1 MEHEN
6 ITHVRLSLDVDN
18 YSHGYDETFTAEEI
32 SNAGGIERLIED
44 YIDYHVYEIMEIH
57 NLDEN
62 EEIENPRQYVDV
74 TEWYE
79 GEE

>member
-1 MEHEN
+1 MEHEEIN
-6 ITHVRLSLDVDN
+6 RVRLSLDVDD

-32 SNAGGIERLIED
+32 TEAGGMGRLIDD
-44 YIDYHVYEIMEIH
+44 YIDYHVYEIIEIH
-57 NLDEN
+57 NLNEN

-79 GEE
+79 ED